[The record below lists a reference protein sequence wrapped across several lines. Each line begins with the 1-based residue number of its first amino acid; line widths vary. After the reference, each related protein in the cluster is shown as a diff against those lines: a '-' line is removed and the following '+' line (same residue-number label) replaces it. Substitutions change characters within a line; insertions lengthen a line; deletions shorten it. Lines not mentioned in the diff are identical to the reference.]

1 MTPEESALN
10 FLPSKQDSAEMDVSA
25 IAVTDDAPRTGL
37 MRVNRLLRPASIAIV
52 GISPEPGSFGATML
66 SSLKSF
72 DYGGAIHLVSRT
84 RNEAFGR
91 PCVPSIDDLPMD
103 VDLAV
108 LCLPRAGV
116 LDAIAAC
123 GRRRVGGAIVFA
135 AGFAETGAAG
145 LAEQRA
151 IAVTARRSAV
161 AVLGPNCLGYINH
174 VDGVALCMALPEPR
188 RDRNPSVGFIA
199 QSGAMMLATVDV
211 VRAKGIGY
219 THVISTGNEAV
230 IGVEDFL
237 AELIEDDATRVIT
250 LFIEQI
256 RRPQEFLTLAAR
268 ARERRKPI
276 VMFHSGRTS
285 ASRAAALSHTG
296 ALAGDFKTMAALAAH
311 QGVILVESF
320 DELIDVA
327 ALLVRFPTPP
337 TAGVGVISN
346 SGAFRGI
353 AFDVCEDAGLDVP
366 ALSQP
371 VLDRIAAL
379 MPSFALTDNP
389 IDVGTQLIRTPRLL
403 GTATQA
409 MLDDPHVGSVVA
421 AIVLGSR
428 QQAVDKARAAH
439 GVMRDAEKPVAFG
452 AIGGEAAPPE
462 FFAVFDDHKV
472 PLFRSPERALRAMAR
487 ITNYGLALRR
497 SDARARTAPAA
508 EAAPPPLP
516 SRGTLPEYLG
526 KAYLASLGI
535 AVPQGALAR
544 GVADAQEI
552 AARIGYPVAL
562 KAQAKDLPHKSDV
575 GGVILGIA
583 DADALRRAWDR
594 MHGAVVA
601 ARPDVRLD
609 GVLIE
614 RMSRPGLEFIVGAR
628 RDPDWG
634 PVVAVGLGG
643 VLVEILDD
651 VRLMA
656 PDVTTADIV
665 RELGRLRGAKLLAGA
680 RGAPPADVAALAA
693 IVAKVAALM
702 RTTPD
707 VIEIDL
713 NPVMVYPQGEGACA
727 LDALVVLT

>member
-1 MTPEESALN
+1 
-10 FLPSKQDSAEMDVSA
+10 MDVKPVAATAGAA
-25 IAVTDDAPRTGL
+25 ITGL
-37 MRVNRLLRPASIAIV
+37 MPVARLLRPTSIAIV

-72 DYGGAIHLVSRT
+72 DYCGAIHLVSRS
-84 RNEAFGR
+84 RNEVFGR
-91 PCVPSIDDLPMD
+91 PCVPSIEDLPLD

-116 LDAIAAC
+116 HDAIAAC
-123 GRRRVGGAIVFA
+123 GRRRIGGAIVFA
-135 AGFAETGAAG
+135 SGFAETGAVG
-145 LAEQRA
+145 LAEQLE
-151 IAVTARRSAV
+151 IAETARRSGI
-161 AVLGPNCLGYINH
+161 AVLGPNCLGFINH

-188 RDRNPSVGFIA
+188 RDRNPTVGFIA
-199 QSGAMMLATVDV
+199 QSGAMMLAAVDV

-230 IGVEDFL
+230 TGVEDFL
-237 AELIEDDATRVIT
+237 AELIEDDATRIIT
-250 LFIEQI
+250 LFTEQI
-256 RRPQEFLTLAAR
+256 RRPLLFLKLAAR

-296 ALAGDFKTMAALAAH
+296 ALAGDFKTMAALTAH
-311 QGVILVESF
+311 QGVILVECF

-327 ALLVRFPTPP
+327 ALLVRFPNPP

-353 AFDVCEDAGLDVP
+353 TFDVCHEAGLDVP

-371 VLDRIAAL
+371 VHHRIAAM
-379 MPSFALTDNP
+379 MPSFAATDNP
-389 IDVGTQLIRTPRLL
+389 IDLGTQLIRTPKLL
-403 GTATQA
+403 GAVTQA

-439 GVMRDAEKPVAFG
+439 SVMRDAGKPVAFG

-497 SDARARTAPAA
+497 WRERNCAAPRA
-508 EAAPPPLP
+508 EAPPPKLP
-516 SRGTLPEYLG
+516 ARETLPEYLG
-526 KAYLASLGI
+526 KAYLTALGI
-535 AVPQGALAR
+535 PVPEGAVAR
-544 GVADAQEI
+544 NVADAAEI
-552 AARIGYPVAL
+552 AARIGYPVAM
-562 KAQAKDLPHKSDV
+562 KAQATDLPHKSDA

-583 DADALRRAWDR
+583 DANALRRSWDR
-594 MHGAVVA
+594 MHAAVGA
-601 ARPDVRLD
+601 ARPDVRID

-614 RMSRPGLEFIVGAR
+614 KMLRPGLEFIVGAR

-634 PVVAVGLGG
+634 PVVAVGFGG
-643 VLVEILDD
+643 LLVEILDD

-656 PDVTTADIV
+656 PDATTEDIM
-665 RELGRLRGAKLLAGA
+665 RELGRLRGAKLLAGV

-702 RTTPD
+702 RAVPD
-707 VIEIDL
+707 LIEIDL
-713 NPVMVYPQGEGACA
+713 NPTVVYPQGRGVCA
-727 LDALVVLT
+727 LDALVVARDGTSGP

>member
-1 MTPEESALN
+1 
-10 FLPSKQDSAEMDVSA
+10 MDVRPA
-25 IAVTDDAPRTGL
+25 AAAREAARTGL
-37 MRVNRLLRPASIAIV
+37 TPVGRLLRPRSIAIV

-66 SSLKSF
+66 SSLNSF
-72 DYGGAIHLVSRT
+72 DYNGAIHLVSRT
-84 RNEAFGR
+84 RSEVFGR

-116 LDAIAAC
+116 RDAIGAC
-123 GRRRVGGAIVFA
+123 GRRRIGGAIVFA

-145 LAEQRA
+145 LAEQHA
-151 IAVTARRSAV
+151 IAETARRAGV
-161 AVLGPNCLGYINH
+161 AVLGPNCLGFINH

-188 RDRNPSVGFIA
+188 RDRNPAVGFIA

-237 AELIEDDATRVIT
+237 AELIEDEATRVIT

-256 RRPQEFLTLAAR
+256 RRPREFLELATR
-268 ARERRKPI
+268 ARQRRKPI

-296 ALAGDFKTMAALAAH
+296 ALAGDFKTMAALTGH
-311 QGVILVESF
+311 QGVILVDSF

-353 AFDVCEDAGLDVP
+353 TFDVCQEAGLDVP

-371 VLDRIAAL
+371 VLDRLAAL

-389 IDVGTQLIRTPRLL
+389 IDVGTQLIRTPQLL

-439 GVMRDAEKPVAFG
+439 SVMRAADKPVAFG

-462 FFAVFDDHKV
+462 FFAVFDDHRV
-472 PLFRSPERALRAMAR
+472 PLFRSPEPALRAMAR

-497 SDARARTAPAA
+497 WDERGPTAPLA
-508 EAAPPPLP
+508 ETPPPMP
-516 SRGTLPEYLG
+516 PARGTLPEYLG
-526 KAYLASLGI
+526 KAYLAALGI
-535 AVPQGALAR
+535 PVPEGALAHS
-544 GVADAQEI
+544 VADAEAI
-552 AARIGYPVAL
+552 AARIGYPVAI
-562 KAQAKDLPHKSDV
+562 KAQANALPHKSDV
-575 GGVILGIA
+575 GGVILNVA
-583 DADALRRAWDR
+583 DADVLRRSWDR
-594 MHGAVVA
+594 VRAAVGA

-614 RMSRPGLEFIVGAR
+614 RMSRPGLEFIVGAK

-634 PVVAVGLGG
+634 PVVAVGFGG
-643 VLVEILDD
+643 LLVEILDD

-665 RELGRLRGAKLLAGA
+665 RELGRLRGAKLLAGV
-680 RGAPPADVAALAA
+680 RGALPADVAALAA

-702 RTTPD
+702 GAAPE

-713 NPVMVYPQGEGACA
+713 NPVMVYPQGQGACA
-727 LDALVVLT
+727 LDVLVVTKS